1 MKNLAFLAL
10 GILLLSPL
18 CLADNPTEDELQV
31 LYKRLLEINLTC
43 PTYLIGCFSF
53 VDFSLNHFFYNFN
66 LLGVTNFQGL

>member
-31 LYKRLLEINLTC
+31 LYKRLLEINLTSIFQKKNY
-43 PTYLIGCFSF
+43 TILKFLFS
-53 VDFSLNHFFYNFN
+53 
-66 LLGVTNFQGL
+66 